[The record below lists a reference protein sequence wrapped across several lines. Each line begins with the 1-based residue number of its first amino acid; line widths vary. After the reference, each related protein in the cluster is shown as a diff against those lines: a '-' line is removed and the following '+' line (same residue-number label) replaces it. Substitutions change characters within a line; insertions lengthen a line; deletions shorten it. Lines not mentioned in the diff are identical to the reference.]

1 MRSINKGSNK
11 FREARY
17 SSVLFRSH
25 TSSSIRITKKK
36 KKTSRVIIRWIE
48 HVHEILMLEENV
60 TKGGHITPSF
70 LVFMRLKKWSRQEVM
85 LFLLIY

>member
-11 FREARY
+11 FREARN

-36 KKTSRVIIRWIE
+36 KKTSRVIIR
-48 HVHEILMLEENV
+48 
-60 TKGGHITPSF
+60 
-70 LVFMRLKKWSRQEVM
+70 
-85 LFLLIY
+85 